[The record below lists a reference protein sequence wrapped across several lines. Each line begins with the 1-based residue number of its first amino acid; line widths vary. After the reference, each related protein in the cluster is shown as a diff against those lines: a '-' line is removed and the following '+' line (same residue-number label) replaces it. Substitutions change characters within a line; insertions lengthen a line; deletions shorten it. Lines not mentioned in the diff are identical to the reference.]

1 MSLLQL
7 PLGPLQLFLQH
18 GDLSGQ
24 VLPRRL
30 VILSLVR
37 PRLVRVQPGLGLV
50 QAGLGDLEL
59 SFERGDV
66 LFLLEDG
73 LLELWER
80 RRKVEGSTCQVLFL
94 WIAKDQQESG
104 IAHVLV
110 GLFSLLGTLLGR
122 LDLGA
127 ELVDFLQND
136 DNDVGQPWISP
147 RLQHVRGI

>member
-1 MSLLQL
+1 M
-7 PLGPLQLFLQH
+7 
-18 GDLSGQ
+18 
-24 VLPRRL
+24 
-30 VILSLVR
+30 
-37 PRLVRVQPGLGLV
+37 
-50 QAGLGDLEL
+50 
-59 SFERGDV
+59 
-66 LFLLEDG
+66 
-73 LLELWER
+73 LELWER

-147 RLQHVRGI
+147 RLQHVRGILAYLLDSVLYVDKGEVQRRTREDLRYELRSCGMHGL